1 MKTYLKFGFL
11 IVAILGTLL
20 WLSIGGITDTS
31 TYYKTIAELNQ
42 MGINGKEHRL
52 RVGGDVADSI
62 HREGREVRFTL
73 TQDKLILP
81 VVYSGIEPLPD
92 TFKPGAQ
99 ALADGKLGSD
109 GVFHATKIQ
118 AKCASKYEAKP
129 IQAQPTTNA
138 PRASL

>member
-11 IVAILGTLL
+11 IAVILGTLV
-20 WLSIGGITDTS
+20 WLAMGGISETK

-42 MGINGKEHRL
+42 LGDSGKDHRL

-81 VVYSGIEPLPD
+81 VVYNGIEPLPD

-99 ALADGKLGSD
+99 ALADGKLGAD
-109 GVFHATKIQ
+109 GVFHATKI
-118 AKCASKYEAKP
+118 
-129 IQAQPTTNA
+129 
-138 PRASL
+138 